1 MKLHRLS
8 TLLLIL
14 LFTFSNQ
21 LVANDSVL
29 LLKTYNADNDKVI
42 GWLMSEK
49 LDGIRAIWDGETLL
63 SKQGKP
69 IYAPDWFV
77 QQLPPFAIDGEL
89 WTQRNDFENISSIV
103 RQQQPDHRWQ
113 QIGYHIFEVPNQ
125 SGGLL
130 NRLAVLTRFL
140 NKHPSSFIHIIQ
152 QRKIDS
158 QHQLKQQLEQVTA
171 NGGEGLVVRNPD
183 TPYHTG
189 RSDQA
194 LKIKHYQD
202 AECIVIGYKAGKGKY
217 AGQTGS
223 LECKL
228 DSGLIIFLG
237 SGLSDQQR
245 KTPPALGS
253 LVTFK
258 YYGLTKHNKPRFPV
272 FLRIRE
278 QPDNL

>member
-1 MKLHRLS
+1 MTSHRLS

-14 LFTFSNQ
+14 LYIFSNQ
-21 LVANDSVL
+21 LLANDSVL

-69 IYAPDWFV
+69 IHAPDWFV

-103 RQQQPDHRWQ
+103 RQLQPDHRWQ

-130 NRLAVLTRFL
+130 DRLAVLTRFL
-140 NKHPSSFIHIIQ
+140 NKHPSSFIHIIKQ
-152 QRKIDS
+152 LEIDS

-171 NGGEGLVVRNPD
+171 NGGEGLVVRNPA

-202 AECIVIGYKAGKGKY
+202 AECTVIGYKAGKGKY

-223 LECKL
+223 LKCKL

-237 SGLSDQQR
+237 SGLSNQQR